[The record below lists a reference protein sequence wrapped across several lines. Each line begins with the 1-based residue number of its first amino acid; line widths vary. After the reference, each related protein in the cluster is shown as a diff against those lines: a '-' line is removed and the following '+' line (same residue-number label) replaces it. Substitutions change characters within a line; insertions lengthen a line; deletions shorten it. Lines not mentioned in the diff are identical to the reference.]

1 MGPVKIFFVSNEAT
15 SILLVLRTS
24 YHGLGQVAHSKQ
36 VPLCIN
42 PD

>member
-15 SILLVLRTS
+15 PILLVLRTS
-24 YHGLGQVAHSKQ
+24 YHGLGQVVYSKQ